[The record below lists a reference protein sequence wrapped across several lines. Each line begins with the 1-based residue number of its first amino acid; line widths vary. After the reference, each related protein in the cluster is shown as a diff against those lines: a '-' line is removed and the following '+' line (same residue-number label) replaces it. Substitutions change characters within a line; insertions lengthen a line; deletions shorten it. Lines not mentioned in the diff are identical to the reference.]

1 MRSNIFR
8 IILTATAV
16 LTAACSSADAVAPTT
31 SASVSRTISADITG
45 AVTMRQPVDKYVWL
59 SCLND
64 GAGETVHVTG
74 EMRYRVESTKD
85 ATGVYHL
92 NIKSSTANLTGM
104 GLTSGTLFLGLT
116 AERVNSRAEDEL
128 NMDVRIT
135 DIIKFVASGSRV
147 SYSLMATTHVIVD
160 QGTYVLWNESWN
172 EVCR

>member
-1 MRSNIFR
+1 
-8 IILTATAV
+8 
-16 LTAACSSADAVAPTT
+16 
-31 SASVSRTISADITG
+31 
-45 AVTMRQPVDKYVWL
+45 
-59 SCLND
+59 
-64 GAGETVHVTG
+64 
-74 EMRYRVESTKD
+74 
-85 ATGVYHL
+85 
-92 NIKSSTANLTGM
+92 M

-135 DIIKFVASGSRV
+135 DIIKFVARGSRV

>member
-1 MRSNIFR
+1 
-8 IILTATAV
+8 
-16 LTAACSSADAVAPTT
+16 
-31 SASVSRTISADITG
+31 
-45 AVTMRQPVDKYVWL
+45 
-59 SCLND
+59 
-64 GAGETVHVTG
+64 
-74 EMRYRVESTKD
+74 
-85 ATGVYHL
+85 
-92 NIKSSTANLTGM
+92 M

>member
-1 MRSNIFR
+1 
-8 IILTATAV
+8 
-16 LTAACSSADAVAPTT
+16 
-31 SASVSRTISADITG
+31 
-45 AVTMRQPVDKYVWL
+45 MRQPVDKYVWV